1 MQYKDILNLA
11 LCICAQDGV
20 ISETELKTLYKHLN
34 KLTKVSKKDFDLGI
48 ENFFDNK
55 LGLEEYLQK
64 VSKLGLNQQILDLCL
79 EAASSDGLNIKEN
92 IAFQKAKSSLESF

>member
-1 MQYKDILNLA
+1 MEYKDILNLA

-20 ISETELKTLYKHLN
+20 ISEMELKTLYKHLN

-55 LGLEEYLQK
+55 LGLEEYLK
-64 VSKLGLNQQILDLCL
+64 KISKLGLNQQILDLCL

-92 IAFQKAKSSLESF
+92 IAFQKAKSSLESS